1 MRSRYETNSTKKTTD
16 GRIVYKAKRYANIP
30 LRETD
35 IYVATETGDRLDTL
49 ANYFYGHS
57 SLWWI
62 IASAN
67 NIHDAK
73 FSFPDGTVLRIPIQY
88 IEIVNNETNI

>member
-1 MRSRYETNSTKKTTD
+1 MRSRYETNDTKKTND
-16 GRIVYKAKRYANIP
+16 GRIVYRTKRYPNIP
-30 LRETD
+30 LKESD

-57 SLWWI
+57 NLWWI

-73 FSFPDGTVLRIPIQY
+73 FSFPDGTILRIPIQY
-88 IEIVNNETNI
+88 IEIVNNQTDI

>member
-16 GRIVYKAKRYANIP
+16 GRIVYKTKRYPNIP

-35 IYVATETGDRLDTL
+35 VYVATETGDRLDTL
-49 ANYFYGHS
+49 ANYFYGHA

-62 IASAN
+62 IAAAN
-67 NIHDAK
+67 NIHNAK
-73 FSFPDGTVLRIPIQY
+73 ISFPVGTILRIPTQS
-88 IEIVNNETNI
+88 IEIVNTQSNI